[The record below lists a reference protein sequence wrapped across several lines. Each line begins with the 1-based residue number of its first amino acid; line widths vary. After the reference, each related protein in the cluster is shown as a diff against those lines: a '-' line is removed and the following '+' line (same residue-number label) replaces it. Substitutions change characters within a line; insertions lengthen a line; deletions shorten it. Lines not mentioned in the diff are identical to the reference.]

1 MYVLVPPWFLY
12 YIDAIRLLL
21 PNKYVLLVS
30 ITVLAAVEAIKSTIS
45 SIIAYYRKKT
55 LGGTTRGKALLV
67 AITI

>member
-1 MYVLVPPWFLY
+1 M
-12 YIDAIRLLL
+12 
-21 PNKYVLLVS
+21 S
-30 ITVLAAVEAIKSTIS
+30 IAVLAAVEAIKSTQM